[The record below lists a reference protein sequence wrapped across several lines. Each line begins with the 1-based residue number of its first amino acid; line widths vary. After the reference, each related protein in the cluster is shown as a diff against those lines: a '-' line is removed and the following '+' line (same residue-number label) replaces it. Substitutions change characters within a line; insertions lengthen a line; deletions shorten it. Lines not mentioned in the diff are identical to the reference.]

1 MVPCGALPVDLA
13 SRIFLCHAQV
23 AGQDL
28 VDAVLVREQVRTL
41 EEAHR
46 SWPNGGW
53 FGGRGGRGR

>member
-13 SRIFLCHAQV
+13 GRIFLCHAQV

-41 EEAHR
+41 EDAHR
-46 SWPNGGW
+46 SWPKGGR

>member
-13 SRIFLCHAQV
+13 GRIFICHAQV

-41 EEAHR
+41 EDAHR
-46 SWPNGGW
+46 SWPKAGW